1 MDYFISLY
9 LYYMRFIITENKL
22 KDILHKLLN
31 SVFTG
36 FDDIHYGWA
45 NFNCGMGE
53 CCDPYAV
60 GFVLPKN
67 NYDDYLFKLVDG
79 ENYDN
84 NGDYPNEI
92 SEDLPEVCY
101 ESPNIENPD
110 FNTIIFYD
118 VFAEEIEQF
127 IGPKD
132 KWKSTLLELLNEKFN
147 MNATNILFL

>member
-1 MDYFISLY
+1 
-9 LYYMRFIITENKL
+9 MRFIITENKL

-36 FDDIHYGWA
+36 FDDIDYGWA

-79 ENYDN
+79 ENYDDD
-84 NGDYPNEI
+84 GDYPNEI

-101 ESPNIENPD
+101 ELPNIENPD

>member
-1 MDYFISLY
+1 
-9 LYYMRFIITENKL
+9 MRFIITENKL

-36 FDDIHYGWA
+36 FDDIDYGWA

-101 ESPNIENPD
+101 EFPNIENPD

>member
-1 MDYFISLY
+1 
-9 LYYMRFIITENKL
+9 MRFIITENKL

-36 FDDIHYGWA
+36 FDDIDYGWA